1 MYDPNNPFAKF
12 NTSPMSLLNVGGFQN
27 PLQPQPI
34 QQNFVNPQ
42 AVQQDVQNLEAQDKL
57 KKRQRGALLLG
68 ALSDVLRGQDP
79 TAGVLQKR
87 QFFQQQADEERRKK
101 VRDEFLK
108 KNPGMASM
116 LQAVEAGVP
125 YQLLDSQRQ
134 QQYKP
139 DLVNYKNT
147 TESDIIIGNLALKP
161 GETVPL
167 NVSDPNIANALSGQ
181 KGLEEQQYG
190 TVYTRQGSIYD
201 TPDGNYREILVGDKQ
216 QFSGPKGVLSAEQ
229 FFAEY
234 PQARTTTSAEGYR
247 YIPDLKTF
255 SKFNTDL
262 IAIEKSMFQLENY
275 YKNVKDS
282 NIGLERL
289 GDQISQWFKTLA
301 GSENLEPEELY
312 RALAE
317 GQLQGLIG
325 ANRIDTVG
333 GGVMTEKDAWRVI
346 SRLGG
351 DVDTLQNPA
360 VVGPLLK
367 EMYQL
372 KVFDYNEQI
381 KNYNNA
387 VESGNFKGFDKREPI
402 STEKIDQIFSLLPKG
417 VPAGSVQVVIN
428 DVPLYQ
434 KGDKYYFVRPDGTVD
449 EVDIEQ

>member
-1 MYDPNNPFAKF
+1 MAYDPNNPFQPF
-12 NTSPMSLLNVGGFQN
+12 NTSPMSLLNVGGFRQPGDNQGLAPQN
-27 PLQPQPI
+27 VFN
-34 QQNFVNPQ
+34 QQQFNQN
-42 AVQQDVQNLEAQDKL
+42 QQSNDL
-57 KKRQRGALLLG
+57 KRRQQLGNMLL
-68 ALSDVLRGQDP
+68 AFSDVFRGKDP
-79 TAGVLQKR
+79 SSGVLQR
-87 QFFQQQADEERRKK
+87 QQLFRQQQEEERRKK
-101 VRDEFLK
+101 LREEYIK
-108 KNPGMASM
+108 QNPQMAEVLS
-116 LQAVEAGVP
+116 AIEAGIP

-139 DLVNYKNT
+139 DLVNYKNI
-147 TESDIIIGNLALKP
+147 TESDIIIGNVVLKP

-181 KGLEEQQYG
+181 KGLEEKQSG

-216 QFSGPKGVLSAEQ
+216 QFSGPAGVLSAEQ
-229 FFAEY
+229 FFAQY

-301 GSENLEPEELY
+301 GSENLTAEELY

-333 GGVMTEKDAWRVI
+333 GGVAI
-346 SRLGG
+346 AG
-351 DVDTLQNPA
+351 
-360 VVGPLLK
+360 
-367 EMYQL
+367 Y
-372 KVFDYNEQI
+372 I
-381 KNYNNA
+381 
-387 VESGNFKGFDKREPI
+387 I
-402 STEKIDQIFSLLPKG
+402 KG
-417 VPAGSVQVVIN
+417 VGSPGYSNEAEGVITIR
-428 DVPLYQ
+428 L
-434 KGDKYYFVRPDGTVD
+434 
-449 EVDIEQ
+449 